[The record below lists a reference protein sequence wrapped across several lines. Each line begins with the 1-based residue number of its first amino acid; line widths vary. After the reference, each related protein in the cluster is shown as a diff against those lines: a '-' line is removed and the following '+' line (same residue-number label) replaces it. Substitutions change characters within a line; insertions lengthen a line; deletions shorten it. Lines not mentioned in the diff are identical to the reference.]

1 MATACSGLF
10 DERGNTGDCGE
21 PAATTT
27 SPSGSTATA
36 VPWCRLSTNPDR
48 TTRAARA
55 ELRTGEPPASPSRN
69 RPCSGSARG
78 DAELAGLV
86 PARDLLREQVDD
98 RLDLAARAA
107 DPRLDVGQLGD
118 RLGELDVGHGAE
130 VGTADVRD
138 RPLGLAPVLADAAGR
153 GTGDVA
159 AQTARLPLLV

>member
-1 MATACSGLF
+1 M
-10 DERGNTGDCGE
+10 
-21 PAATTT
+21 
-27 SPSGSTATA
+27 
-36 VPWCRLSTNPDR
+36 
-48 TTRAARA
+48 
-55 ELRTGEPPASPSRN
+55 TGEPTASPSRN

-86 PARDLLREQVDD
+86 PAGDLLREQVDD

-159 AQTARLPLLV
+159 AQTARLPLLVGEDPGEGGDDLHVGAR